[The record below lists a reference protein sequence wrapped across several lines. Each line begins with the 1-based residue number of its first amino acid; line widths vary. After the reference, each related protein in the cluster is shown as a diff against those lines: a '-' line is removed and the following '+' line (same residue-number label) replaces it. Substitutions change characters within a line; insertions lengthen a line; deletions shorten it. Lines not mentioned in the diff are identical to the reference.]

1 MGHSTDKTS
10 SSFSSIEKVVHYT
23 VGGKEVVVDRAAGKD
38 EKGKGKSQR
47 PWKRGSRH
55 DICDARLLPTPPAPP
70 QLPRLLSS
78 SVYRDKY
85 VKNILWNKNIQTK
98 LEFKNL
104 MKTKFGDGHAL
115 SVLMLSYWYVA
126 GGGKT
131 RCRNTKATQT
141 SSAQSKFLLA
151 L

>member
-1 MGHSTDKTS
+1 MS
-10 SSFSSIEKVVHYT
+10 S
-23 VGGKEVVVDRAAGKD
+23 AA
-38 EKGKGKSQR
+38 S
-47 PWKRGSRH
+47 
-55 DICDARLLPTPPAPP
+55 
-70 QLPRLLSS
+70 
-78 SVYRDKY
+78 RDKY
-85 VKNILWNKNIQTK
+85 VKNILWNKNIRAK

-104 MKTKFGDGHAL
+104 MKTKFGDGNAL
-115 SVLMLSYWYVA
+115 SLLMLSYWYVA